1 VTRTFLRARA
11 LAEFLLAFVLLAASW
26 EQLYDVLSLPTAQP
40 ELFAQ
45 IAGAAMLALSYLL
58 WIAPRYSRLT
68 HAVALAVAF
77 ADVLAAVVLLAW
89 LLRGDVDGALL
100 WALVPLSAAAAVVEG
115 VIASRSVAM
124 LVPGD

>member
-1 VTRTFLRARA
+1 
-11 LAEFLLAFVLLAASW
+11 
-26 EQLYDVLSLPTAQP
+26 
-40 ELFAQ
+40 
-45 IAGAAMLALSYLL
+45 MLALSYLL
-58 WIAPRYSRLT
+58 WIAPRSARLT

-77 ADVLAAVVLLAW
+77 ADALAAIVLLAW